1 LCGRA
6 YDKYLR
12 RSFDGKSDKTAP
24 QVWSNVGIIR
34 QMKTWLLRVTGATSG
49 ELAASLWSFL
59 YFFCLLAG
67 YYILRPIRDEMA
79 VQIGQKH
86 LHELFTAVF
95 ITTLA
100 IIPIFG
106 WLNKTFPRR
115 TLLPWLYVFFI
126 VQLLG
131 LYLWMQTPSDIM
143 ARSFFVWVLVFNLF
157 AVSVFWSFMADLF
170 STDQAKRLYGFIAAG
185 GTAGGLAG
193 PSLTALFVNMLGT
206 RTLLLIAAAFFA
218 VCVFAI
224 FQLRTLAREREGLKT
239 DAQEKLERPVSIWS
253 GLIDIARSPYLLGI
267 CAFLFLYSLL
277 STALYFQQT
286 ELLPKAISDSKE
298 RVKMLAQVDLAVNVL
313 TLFIQL
319 FAFGALIKKLGVT
332 VMLVA
337 LPILSFVGF
346 GALALAP
353 TLTTLVI
360 FGVMRRAGEYAVSKP
375 ARETLYN
382 VLPPAQKYTAKNII
396 DTAVHRGG
404 DTLASWLFKS
414 LQSAGLGLTAMAWI
428 AVPIAAVWGAC
439 SYALG
444 REAQRRQ
451 ALEK

>member
-1 LCGRA
+1 MRVFA
-6 YDKYLR
+6 VPHII
-12 RSFDGKSDKTAP
+12 AP
-24 QVWSNVGIIR
+24 
-34 QMKTWLLRVTGATSG
+34 MKTWLMRISGATSG
-49 ELAASLWSFL
+49 EMAAALWSFL

-95 ITTLA
+95 ITTLI

-106 WLNKTFPRR
+106 WLNKSFPRR

-131 LYLWMQTPSDIM
+131 FYVWMQTPSDLM

-170 STDQAKRLYGFIAAG
+170 STEQAKRLYGFIAAG

-193 PSLTALFVNMLGT
+193 PSLTALFVNALGT

-218 VCVFAI
+218 ICVGAI
-224 FQLRTLAREREGLKT
+224 FQLRELAREREGLKS
-239 DAQEKLERPVSIWS
+239 DAQEKMERPVSIWS
-253 GLIDIARSPYLLGI
+253 GLIDIVRSPYLMGI

-286 ELLPKAISDSKE
+286 ELLPKAITDSKA
-298 RVKMLAQVDLAVNVL
+298 RVQMLAQVDLAVNVL
-313 TLFIQL
+313 TLFIQV
-319 FAFGALIKKLGVT
+319 FAFGALIRKLGVT
-332 VMLVA
+332 IMLIAMPLV
-337 LPILSFVGF
+337 SFVGF

-360 FGVMRRAGEYAVSKP
+360 FGVLRRAGEYAVSKP

-382 VLPPAQKYTAKNII
+382 VLPAAQKYTAKNII

-414 LQSAGLGLTAMAWI
+414 IQSQGVGIANMAWM
-428 AVPIAAVWGAC
+428 AVPIAAVWGGC

-444 REAQRRQ
+444 REAERRQ
-451 ALEK
+451 ILEKSIKNM

>member
-1 LCGRA
+1 MQA
-6 YDKYLR
+6 
-12 RSFDGKSDKTAP
+12 
-24 QVWSNVGIIR
+24 
-34 QMKTWLLRVTGATSG
+34 WLLRMTGARAG

-79 VQIGQKH
+79 VQVGQKH
-86 LHELFTAVF
+86 LHELFTTVF
-95 ITTLA
+95 ICTLA

-115 TLLPWLYVFFI
+115 TLLPWLYLFFI
-126 VQLLG
+126 AQLLG
-131 LYLWMQTPSDIM
+131 FYVWMQTPTDFT

-193 PSLTALFVNMLGT
+193 PSLTALLVSNLGT
-206 RTLLLIAAAFFA
+206 RNLLLIAAAFFG

-224 FQLRTLAREREGLKT
+224 VQLRALAREREGVVSEA
-239 DAQEKLERPVSIWS
+239 DEKRERPTSMWS
-253 GLIDIARSPYLLGI
+253 GVVDIARSPYLIGI
-267 CAFLFLYSLL
+267 CIFLFLYSLL

-286 ELLPKAISDSKE
+286 ELLPKAITDSKA
-298 RVKMLAQVDLAVNVL
+298 RVQMLAQVDLAVNVL
-313 TLFIQL
+313 TLAIQVL
-319 FAFGALIKKLGVT
+319 AFGTLIRKLGVAA
-332 VMLVA
+332 MLVA
-337 LPILSFVGF
+337 MPVLSFVGF

-353 TLTTLVI
+353 TLITLVI

-404 DTLASWLFKS
+404 DTLASWMFQGVKS
-414 LQSAGLGLTAMAWI
+414 MGMSLTNMAWL
-428 AVPIAAVWGAC
+428 AVPIAGVWAVCAWF
-439 SYALG
+439 LG
-444 REAQRRQ
+444 REAQRRDASQ
-451 ALEK
+451 LQKG